1 MPLAPHDPSRRHL
14 LGSAATASTPAP
26 TASTAG
32 DFDFLHG
39 DWRVRHRRLRARLAD
54 CTEWVAFDG
63 TSSTR
68 PLLGG
73 QGNLEDNR
81 IELPEGAYRAVA
93 LRAFDPT
100 AARWSIWWL
109 DGRFPDRLDVP
120 VVGGFEGGLGTFLAD
135 DEFDGRPIRVRFRW
149 QVPGPDT
156 ARWEQAFSDDGGAT
170 WETNW
175 TMDFLR
181 A

>member
-1 MPLAPHDPSRRHL
+1 MPPAPHAPSRSAL
-14 LGSAATASTPAP
+14 PGSAATASTHPL
-26 TASTAG
+26 TASTAT
-32 DFDFLHG
+32 DFDFIHG

-54 CTEWVAFDG
+54 CTEWVDFDG

-68 PLLGG
+68 PILGG

-93 LRAFDPT
+93 LRTFDPT

-109 DGRFPDRLDVP
+109 DGHFPDRLDVP
-120 VVGGFEGGLGTFLAD
+120 VVDSFEGGLGTFLAD
-135 DEFDGRPIRVRFRW
+135 DDLDGRPIRVRFRW
-149 QVPGPDT
+149 QVAGRDR
-156 ARWEQAFSDDGGAT
+156 ARWEQAFSDDGGET

>member
-1 MPLAPHDPSRRHL
+1 MSLAPHDPSRRAL
-14 LGSAATASTPAP
+14 TGLTATSSTATP
-26 TASTAG
+26 TASTAA

-39 DWRVRHRRLRARLAD
+39 DWRVRHRRLRARLAA
-54 CTEWVAFDG
+54 CTDWVDFDG

-68 PLLGG
+68 PILGG
-73 QGNLEDNR
+73 QGNLEDNC
-81 IELPEGAYRAVA
+81 IELPEGAYRAIA
-93 LRAFDPT
+93 LRTFDPT

-120 VVGGFEGGLGTFLAD
+120 VVGGFKNGLGTFLAD
-135 DEFDGRPIRVRFRW
+135 DHLDGRPICVRFRW
-149 QVPGPDT
+149 QVAGRDT
-156 ARWEQAFSDDGGAT
+156 ARWEQAFSDDDGAT